1 MHFTKKN
8 SFEKRI
14 ELKNK
19 LKQQKILKFPGAY
32 NPLTAKLIAEIGFEG
47 IYISGGVMANDLG
60 IPDIGLT
67 TLKEV
72 SYRANQIS
80 RVTDLPAIVDAD
92 TGFGDCKKTIETFEN
107 LGLSGCH
114 IEDQIDQ
121 KRCGHLDNKE
131 IISSA
136 TMVNKIKT
144 AVKAKKDKNFLVIAR
159 TDANSVEGLKKTI
172 EIFEQLGLSGCHI
185 EDQIDEKR
193 CGHLDNKEI
202 IPSATMVNKIKT
214 AVKAKKDKNFLV
226 IARTDANSVEG
237 IKKTINRVKAYED
250 AGADIIFPEA
260 MKDEKEFEQ
269 IRKNSKANLLANMTE
284 FGKSKLLSAN
294 ELENLGYNIVIYPVT
309 TQRLAMKSVEDGL
322 RTIMND
328 GHQNN
333 IIDKMQTRKRLYE
346 LVEYE
351 KYNTPDKKITDF
363 KTDGH
368 E

>member
-1 MHFTKKN
+1 MHFTKRN
-8 SFEKRI
+8 SSEKRV

-19 LKQQKILKFPGAY
+19 LKKQKILKFPGAY
-32 NPLTAKLIAEIGFEG
+32 NPLTAKLIAEIGFDG
-47 IYISGGVMANDLG
+47 VYISGAVMANDLG

-80 RVTDLPAIVDAD
+80 RVTDLPSIVDAD
-92 TGFGDCKKTIETFEN
+92 TGFGDCKKTIETFE
-107 LGLSGCH
+107 
-114 IEDQIDQ
+114 
-121 KRCGHLDNKE
+121 
-131 IISSA
+131 
-136 TMVNKIKT
+136 
-144 AVKAKKDKNFLVIAR
+144 
-159 TDANSVEGLKKTI
+159 
-172 EIFEQLGLSGCHI
+172 QLGLSGCHV

-202 IPSATMVNKIKT
+202 IPLAEMVNKIKT
-214 AVKAKKDKNFLV
+214 AVSAKKDKNFLI

-237 IKKTINRVKAYED
+237 IKKTIDRAKAYED

-260 MKDEKEFEQ
+260 MKDEKEFEL
-269 IRKNSKANLLANMTE
+269 IRKNLKVNLLANMTE

-294 ELENLGYNIVIYPVT
+294 ELENLGYSIVIYPVT

-322 RTIMND
+322 HTIMND

-346 LVEYE
+346 LVDYE

>member
-1 MHFTKKN
+1 MHFTKRN
-8 SFEKRI
+8 SSEKRI
-14 ELKNK
+14 ELKNR
-19 LKQQKILKFPGAY
+19 LKKQKILKFPGAY
-32 NPLTAKLIAEIGFEG
+32 NPLTAKLISEIGFEG
-47 IYISGGVMANDLG
+47 IYISGAVMANDLG

-80 RVTDLPAIVDAD
+80 RVSDLPSLVDAD
-92 TGFGDCKKTIETFEN
+92 TGFGDCKKTIET
-107 LGLSGCH
+107 
-114 IEDQIDQ
+114 
-121 KRCGHLDNKE
+121 
-131 IISSA
+131 
-136 TMVNKIKT
+136 
-144 AVKAKKDKNFLVIAR
+144 
-159 TDANSVEGLKKTI
+159 
-172 EIFEQLGLSGCHI
+172 FEQLGLSGCHI

-202 IPSATMVNKIKT
+202 IPLAKMVNKIKT
-214 AVKAKKDKNFLV
+214 AVNARKDKNFLI

-237 IKKTINRVKAYED
+237 ITKTIGRVKAYED
-250 AGADIIFPEA
+250 AGADMIFPEA
-260 MKDEKEFEQ
+260 MKDEREFEK
-269 IRKNSKANLLANMTE
+269 IRKNSNVYLLANMTE
-284 FGKSKLLSAN
+284 FGKTKLLSSK
-294 ELENLGYNIVIYPVT
+294 ELENLGYSIVIYPVT

-322 RTIMND
+322 DVIMKD

>member
-1 MHFTKKN
+1 MHFTKK
-8 SFEKRI
+8 SFSEKRI

-19 LKQQKILKFPGAY
+19 LKKPKILKFPGAY
-32 NPLTAKLIAEIGFEG
+32 NPLTAKLITEIGFEG
-47 IYISGGVMANDLG
+47 IYISGAVMANDLG
-60 IPDIGLT
+60 VPDIGLT
-67 TLKEV
+67 TLNEV

-80 RVTDLPAIVDAD
+80 RVSDLPTIVDAD
-92 TGFGDCKKTIETFEN
+92 TGFGDCKKTIET
-107 LGLSGCH
+107 
-114 IEDQIDQ
+114 
-121 KRCGHLDNKE
+121 
-131 IISSA
+131 
-136 TMVNKIKT
+136 
-144 AVKAKKDKNFLVIAR
+144 
-159 TDANSVEGLKKTI
+159 
-172 EIFEQLGLSGCHI
+172 FEQLGLSGCHI

-202 IPSATMVNKIKT
+202 IPLTKMVNKIKT
-214 AVKAKKDKNFLV
+214 AVNAKKDKNFLTIV
-226 IARTDANSVEG
+226 RTDANSVEG
-237 IKKTINRVKAYED
+237 IKKTIDRAKAYED

-260 MKDEKEFEQ
+260 MKDEKEFEL
-269 IRKNSKANLLANMTE
+269 IRKNLKVNLLANMTE

-294 ELENLGYNIVIYPVT
+294 KLENLGYNIVIYPVT

-322 RTIMND
+322 RVIMND

>member
-8 SFEKRI
+8 PSEKRI
-14 ELKNK
+14 DLKNK
-19 LKQQKILKFPGAY
+19 LSKKKILRFPGAY
-32 NPLTAKLIAEIGFEG
+32 NPLAAKLINEIGFDG
-47 IYISGGVMANDLG
+47 IYISGAVMSNDLG
-60 IPDIGLT
+60 LPDIGLT

-80 RVTDLPAIVDAD
+80 RVSDLPSIVDAD
-92 TGFGDCKKTIETFEN
+92 TGFKNCKKTIETFE
-107 LGLSGCH
+107 S
-114 IEDQIDQ
+114 
-121 KRCGHLDNKE
+121 
-131 IISSA
+131 
-136 TMVNKIKT
+136 
-144 AVKAKKDKNFLVIAR
+144 
-159 TDANSVEGLKKTI
+159 
-172 EIFEQLGLSGCHI
+172 LGLSGCHI

-202 IPSATMVNKIKT
+202 VSSKEMKKKIMSCVSAR
-214 AVKAKKDKNFLV
+214 KDKNFLI
-226 IARTDANSVEG
+226 IARTDANIIEG
-237 IKKTINRVKAYED
+237 LDKTIDRIKAYED

-260 MKDEKEFEQ
+260 MKDEKEFEK
-269 IRKNSKANLLANMTE
+269 IRKNSKVSLLANMTE
-284 FGKSKLLSAN
+284 FGKSKLLSAS

-309 TQRLAMKSVEDGL
+309 TQRLAMKNVEDGL
-322 RTIMND
+322 KVIFKD

-351 KYNTPDKKITDF
+351 KYNTPGKKITDF

>member
-1 MHFTKKN
+1 MHFTKK
-8 SFEKRI
+8 SSSEKRI

-19 LKQQKILKFPGAY
+19 LKKQKILKFPGAY
-32 NPLTAKLIAEIGFEG
+32 NPLTAKLITEIGFEG
-47 IYISGGVMANDLG
+47 IYISGAVMANDLG

-80 RVTDLPAIVDAD
+80 RVSDLPSIVDAD
-92 TGFGDCKKTIETFEN
+92 TGFGDCKKTIETFE
-107 LGLSGCH
+107 H
-114 IEDQIDQ
+114 
-121 KRCGHLDNKE
+121 
-131 IISSA
+131 
-136 TMVNKIKT
+136 
-144 AVKAKKDKNFLVIAR
+144 
-159 TDANSVEGLKKTI
+159 
-172 EIFEQLGLSGCHI
+172 LGLSGCHI
-185 EDQIDEKR
+185 EDQIDEKK

-202 IPSATMVNKIKT
+202 IPLGKMVNKIKT
-214 AVKAKKDKNFLV
+214 AVNSKKDKNFL
-226 IARTDANSVEG
+226 IKARTDANSVEG
-237 IKKTINRVKAYED
+237 IKKTIDRAKAYED

-260 MKDEKEFEQ
+260 MKDEKEFEL
-269 IRKNSKANLLANMTE
+269 IRKNLKVNLLANMTE

-322 RTIMND
+322 RAIMND

-363 KTDGH
+363 KTDEH